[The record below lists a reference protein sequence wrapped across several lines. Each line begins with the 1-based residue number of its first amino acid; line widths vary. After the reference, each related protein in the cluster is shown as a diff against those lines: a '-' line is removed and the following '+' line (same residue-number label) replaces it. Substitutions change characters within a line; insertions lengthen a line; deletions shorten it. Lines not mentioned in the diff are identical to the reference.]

1 MEMRV
6 NNGYAIDDMVVIEKT
21 GICIVQHE
29 KYRKASAYY
38 LFSFLHCAKVQI
50 FYNPAIECVATP
62 HFCGS
67 LPGTFMR
74 LCPAFCKSASPAGR
88 CLALLCVASCD

>member
-6 NNGYAIDDMVVIEKT
+6 NNGYTIDDMVVIEKT

-50 FYNPAIECVATP
+50 FCNPAMWQDLSATHEFP
-62 HFCGS
+62 YRYIFN
-67 LPGTFMR
+67 LYTMQNIIPEEPRF
-74 LCPAFCKSASPAGR
+74 
-88 CLALLCVASCD
+88 